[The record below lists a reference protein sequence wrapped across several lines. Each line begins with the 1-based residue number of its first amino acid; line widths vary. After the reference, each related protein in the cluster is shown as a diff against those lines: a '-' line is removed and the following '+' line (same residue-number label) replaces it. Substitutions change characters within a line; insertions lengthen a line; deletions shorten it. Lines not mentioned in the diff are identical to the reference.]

1 MNFYFKVLLV
11 IIACFNVSFLSAQ
24 LEICEISND
33 GTVEIVNT
41 SDNAVDVSN
50 YWLCNRP
57 AYSRFNTL
65 NIECGQLN
73 VAAGESLTVSGF
85 SLNSAGDELGIYT
98 NSSFGSA
105 SGLLDYVIWGD
116 RQGCTR
122 DTVAVAAGLWT

>member
-1 MNFYFKVLLV
+1 M

-24 LEICEISND
+24 LEISEISND

-65 NIECGQLN
+65 NIEL
-73 VAAGESLTVSGF
+73 SL
-85 SLNSAGDELGIYT
+85 IH
-98 NSSFGSA
+98 
-105 SGLLDYVIWGD
+105 I
-116 RQGCTR
+116 
-122 DTVAVAAGLWT
+122 